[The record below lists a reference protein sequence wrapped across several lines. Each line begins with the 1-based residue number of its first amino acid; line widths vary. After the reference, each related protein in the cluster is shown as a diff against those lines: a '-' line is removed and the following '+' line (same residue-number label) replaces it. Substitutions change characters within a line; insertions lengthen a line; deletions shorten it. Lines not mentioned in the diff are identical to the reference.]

1 MARTLS
7 PLSMAISHPGP
18 IVEFKQYIKGRLLTG
33 LRASGQPQ
41 RFVFS
46 DTLTDYW
53 TDQRINQLLLFTFSN
68 PIHVPNDKIR
78 KSYLKTLSIL
88 VCMDKPGYIQH
99 FITQDLDDHRLPHLS
114 KPQDLPVDQSF
125 METFMETQWQF
136 CPLRFCPLRFEDRIF
151 MRDVHP
157 DHIMPVKSL
166 DRLTPETQDVD
177 RAVVYKAVLHSER
190 GSAESDNECTV
201 TFKTYHGVNNKD
213 LWKNEVNTFN
223 TIENQNG
230 SQHLIR
236 CLGSFQTKNGSLDQY
251 TIILEYANGG
261 TLLDMFEKEPPLDQ
275 KDRQSL
281 YSSMFKLLLGLCN
294 LHGMTGSN
302 SNTWIAWY
310 VDPLSHFLLR
320 H

>member
-7 PLSMAISHPGP
+7 PLSMSISHPGP
-18 IVEFKQYIKGRLLTG
+18 IVEFKEHIEGHFLNG

-53 TDQRINQLLLFTFSN
+53 TDQRINQLLLGTFLN
-68 PIHVPNDKIR
+68 PVHVPNDKIR

-88 VCMDKPGYIQH
+88 VCMDKPGYIKD
-99 FITQDLDDHRLPHLS
+99 FISQDLDDHRLPHLS

-136 CPLRFCPLRFEDRIF
+136 CPLRFEDRIY
-151 MRDVHP
+151 MRKVHP
-157 DHIMPVKSL
+157 DHIMPIKSL

-177 RAVVYKAVLHSER
+177 RAVVSKAVLYSQR
-190 GSAESDNECTV
+190 GPEPGSNNECTV
-201 TFKTYHGVNNKD
+201 AFKTYHGVNNKD
-213 LWKNEVNTFN
+213 LWENEVITFN

-236 CLGSFQTKNGSLDQY
+236 CLGSFKTKNGNLDQY
-251 TIILEYANGG
+251 TIILEFADGG
-261 TLLDMFEKEPPLDQ
+261 TLLNMFENEPILHQ
-275 KDRQSL
+275 KDRLSL
-281 YSSMFKLLLGLCN
+281 YSSMFKLLLGLGN

-302 SNTWIAWY
+302 SNNWIAWY